1 MGNDKVKVRMLGEFS
16 ISWGETV
23 CAFDNRAYKIWL
35 FLAYLICHRD
45 RLIARNELVTILGN
59 SDDYTDPGRTLRNI
73 RMRARHMLEPLA
85 GAIGQDLVISKGHLC
100 GWNPDV
106 PTELDVEEFQTFCE
120 LGETSED
127 DTIAAEFFRRAV
139 GMFGGDLLEI
149 YASEPWVAARA
160 ARCRRSYFSAVKKL
174 LSFLEKTDGA
184 QETAGLCRNA
194 LRIDPY
200 EEEILRHLM
209 ISLMSRGDYTG
220 AEDTYMSFRSL
231 LLGDLGLMPE
241 EETQAL
247 HREVVRHLGEAYMS
261 LEDIQRQL
269 NQHTQPEGALICDY
283 SMFQMFYQAEA
294 RAVDRRGDAIHI
306 GILTV
311 EGKNG
316 KNLSP
321 ANRERAMAQLEKQI
335 GKTLRIGD
343 VAAACSMSQYLIMLV
358 QANYEDSA
366 MVVRRVASAFSRN
379 YPRSNAKISVAVL
392 PLEASLPLTASERKW
407 GKIN

>member
-1 MGNDKVKVRMLGEFS
+1 
-16 ISWGETV
+16 
-23 CAFDNRAYKIWL
+23 
-35 FLAYLICHRD
+35 
-45 RLIARNELVTILGN
+45 
-59 SDDYTDPGRTLRNI
+59 
-73 RMRARHMLEPLA
+73 
-85 GAIGQDLVISKGHLC
+85 
-100 GWNPDV
+100 
-106 PTELDVEEFQTFCE
+106 
-120 LGETSED
+120 
-127 DTIAAEFFRRAV
+127 
-139 GMFGGDLLEI
+139 
-149 YASEPWVAARA
+149 
-160 ARCRRSYFSAVKKL
+160 
-174 LSFLEKTDGA
+174 
-184 QETAGLCRNA
+184 
-194 LRIDPY
+194 
-200 EEEILRHLM
+200 
-209 ISLMSRGDYTG
+209 
-220 AEDTYMSFRSL
+220 
-231 LLGDLGLMPE
+231 
-241 EETQAL
+241 
-247 HREVVRHLGEAYMS
+247 MS

-316 KNLSP
+316 KSLSP